1 MALVEK
7 TVLVHHSA
15 SQMFSLVDDIESYP
29 SFLPWCGGTTV
40 ASRDEDGVIHATVM
54 IDFHHVKKSFTT
66 ENRRQAPNLI
76 EMKLVDG
83 PFEILEGSW
92 RFIELAESACKI
104 DFRLHYEF
112 SSKLLE
118 TLVGPIFN
126 MIANSFV
133 DAFTKRAEKVYK
145 K

>member
-15 SQMFSLVDDIESYP
+15 QQMFSLVDNIEAYP
-29 SFLPWCGGTTV
+29 SFLPWCGG
-40 ASRDEDGVIHATVM
+40 ASAVSVDEKNVVHATVM

-66 ENRRQAPNLI
+66 ENRREAPFLI

-83 PFEILEGSW
+83 PFDILDGCW
-92 RFIELAESACKI
+92 RFIPFGEEACKI

-112 SSKLLE
+112 SNKLLE

-126 MIANSFV
+126 LIANSFV
-133 DAFTKRAEKVYK
+133 DAFIKRAEKVYK
-145 K
+145 

>member
-15 SQMFSLVDDIESYP
+15 QQMFSLVDNIEAYP
-29 SFLPWCGGTTV
+29 SFLPWCGGASV
-40 ASRDEDGVIHATVM
+40 AQSDVENVVHATVL
-54 IDFHHVKKSFTT
+54 IDYHHVKKSFTT
-66 ENRRQAPNLI
+66 ENRTEPPHLI

-83 PFEILEGSW
+83 PFKILDGSW
-92 RFIELAESACKI
+92 RFIPFGEEACKI

-112 SSKLLE
+112 SNKLLE

-126 MIANSFV
+126 LIANSFV
-133 DAFTKRAEKVYK
+133 DAFIKRAEKVYK
-145 K
+145 

>member
-7 TVLVHHSA
+7 TVLVHHSTQ
-15 SQMFSLVDDIESYP
+15 QMFSLVDNIESYP
-29 SFLPWCGGTTV
+29 SFLPWCGG
-40 ASRDEDGVIHATVM
+40 ASVESKEGHLIHATVM

-66 ENRRQAPNLI
+66 ENRRDAPHLI

-83 PFEILEGSW
+83 PFEILDGRW
-92 RFIELAESACKI
+92 RFIPLGEKACKI

-112 SSKLLE
+112 SNKLLE
-118 TLVGPIFN
+118 ALVGPIFN
-126 MIANSFV
+126 LIANSFV
-133 DAFTKRAEKVYK
+133 DAFTRRAEKVYK

>member
-15 SQMFSLVDDIESYP
+15 SRMFSLVDDIESYP
-29 SFLPWCGGTTV
+29 TFLPWCGG
-40 ASRDEDGVIHATVM
+40 ASVESKDENGLIHATVM

-66 ENRRQAPNLI
+66 ENRREVPNLI

-83 PFEILEGSW
+83 PFEMLEGSW
-92 RFIELAESACKI
+92 RFIELGESACKI

-112 SSKLLE
+112 SSELLE
-118 TLVGPIFN
+118 ALVGPIFN

-133 DAFTKRAEKVYK
+133 DAFTKQAEKVYRK
-145 K
+145 

>member
-15 SQMFSLVDDIESYP
+15 EQMFVLVDDIAAYP
-29 SFLPWCGGTTV
+29 SFLPWCGG
-40 ASRDEDGVIHATVM
+40 ASVDPKEEGGLIHATVM

-66 ENRRQAPNLI
+66 ENRREAPNLI

-83 PFEILEGSW
+83 PFEILDGSW
-92 RFIELAESACKI
+92 RFIGLGDEACKI
-104 DFRLHYEF
+104 EFKLHYEF
-112 SSKLLE
+112 SNKLLE
-118 TLVGPIFN
+118 KLVGPVFN

-133 DAFTKRAEKVYK
+133 DAFAKRAEKVYK

>member
-7 TVLVHHSA
+7 TVLVHYSA
-15 SQMFSLVDDIESYP
+15 QRMFSLVDNIEAYP
-29 SFLPWCGGTTV
+29 SFLPWCGG
-40 ASRDEDGVIHATVM
+40 ASIASIDEENVIHATVM

-66 ENRRQAPNLI
+66 ENRRNAPDLI

-83 PFEILEGSW
+83 PFETLDGSW
-92 RFIELAESACKI
+92 RFIALGGEACKI

-112 SSKLLE
+112 SNKLLE

-126 MIANSFV
+126 LIANSFV
-133 DAFTKRAEKVYK
+133 DAFIKRAEKVYK
-145 K
+145 

>member
-15 SQMFSLVDDIESYP
+15 LQMFTLVDDIESYP
-29 SFLPWCGGTTV
+29 SFLPWCGGASVANGSKDGTV
-40 ASRDEDGVIHATVM
+40 HATVM

-66 ENRRQAPNLI
+66 ENRREAPNLI

-83 PFEILEGSW
+83 PFDILDGSW
-92 RFIELAESACKI
+92 RFIPYGEEACKI

-112 SSKLLE
+112 SNKLLE

-126 MIANSFV
+126 LIANSFV
-133 DAFTKRAEKVYK
+133 DAFTKRAEKVYRK
-145 K
+145 

>member
-7 TVLVHHSA
+7 SVLVHHSA
-15 SQMFSLVDDIESYP
+15 AQMFSLVDDIRQYP
-29 SFLPWCGGTTV
+29 AFLPWCGG
-40 ASRDEDGVIHATVM
+40 ASVSEIDRENVVHATVM

-66 ENRRQAPNLI
+66 ENRRDAPNLI

-83 PFEILEGSW
+83 PFDILDGEW
-92 RFIELAESACKI
+92 RFIPLGEEACKI

-126 MIANSFV
+126 MIAMSFV
-133 DAFTKRAEKVYK
+133 DAFIKRAEKVYK

>member
-15 SQMFSLVDDIESYP
+15 AQMFALVDNIEDYP
-29 SFLPWCGGTTV
+29 AFLPWCGGTSISTID
-40 ASRDEDGVIHATVM
+40 SDKVIHATVM

-66 ENRRQAPNLI
+66 ENTREAPNLI
-76 EMKLVDG
+76 VMKLVNG
-83 PFEILEGSW
+83 PFDILDGSW
-92 RFIELAESACKI
+92 RFKELGDAACRI

-118 TLVGPIFN
+118 TLVGPIFHI
-126 MIANSFV
+126 IANSFV
-133 DAFTKRAEKVYK
+133 DAFTKRAEKVYGK
-145 K
+145 